1 MGILLNYVNTSFQT
15 LVSSMTNRH
24 TNSLATHL
32 DHEPR
37 PLAFG
42 TSGRRG
48 LLKDLTQLEIFIN
61 ALAELEYLQA
71 LPLNEGGITR
81 GDTFYF
87 GSDLRPSST
96 RLVGDAPERGELA
109 QAIEAAI
116 HKAGMQPVYLGA
128 LPTPALTAHAIAHA
142 KGSIMVTGSHIPF
155 DRNGYKTNT
164 SQGELLKRH
173 EPPINAR
180 VALVRERAYSAT
192 FADSPFAENGQFK
205 SGHRAL
211 PAIHGSASTSYIRR
225 YVEFLGAGALSGLRV
240 VFYQHS
246 AVGRDLVPMILREL
260 GAEVIEAGR
269 SEQFVPIDTENID
282 AEQLAAM
289 QLLIDDATH
298 TYGRIDALVST
309 DGDSDRPLILG
320 VDPESGRAQFFGGD
334 LVGMMTAEFL
344 GADAVVVPISCN
356 DAIDRGRLKQYLEP
370 KTRIGSPFVI
380 AGMELALA
388 KGKSAVCGWEA
399 NGGFLTGSVIRRHDR
414 TLAALPTRDAVLP
427 IVAVLT
433 SAKEHGLS
441 LIDLFKRLPQRF
453 SRAALIKDFPRD
465 KSLNMLRRFSPTD
478 PTICEIDFSSESPQW
493 HSADDETL
501 HPTADS
507 AENME
512 AARQTLSVHFR
523 EARGFGTIDRIN
535 FLDGIRISFA
545 NGDVAH
551 LRPSGNADELRIYAV
566 ADTQDRAD
574 AITAMAVAEPDGILR
589 AMSLETEALS
599 R

>member
-1 MGILLNYVNTSFQT
+1 ML
-15 LVSSMTNRH
+15 
-24 TNSLATHL
+24 
-32 DHEPR
+32 
-37 PLAFG
+37 
-42 TSGRRG
+42 
-48 LLKDLTQLEIFIN
+48 
-61 ALAELEYLQA
+61 
-71 LPLNEGGITR
+71 
-81 GDTFYF
+81 
-87 GSDLRPSST
+87 
-96 RLVGDAPERGELA
+96 
-109 QAIEAAI
+109 
-116 HKAGMQPVYLGA
+116 PVYLGA

-173 EPPINAR
+173 EPPINDR
-180 VALVRERAYSAT
+180 VALVRERVYSDA
-192 FADSPFAENGQFK
+192 FVDSPFAENGQLK

-211 PAIHGSASTSYIRR
+211 PAIDGSASTAYVQR
-225 YVEFLGAGALSGLRV
+225 YVDFLGAGALSGLRV

-289 QLLIDDATH
+289 QSLIDDAAQTD
-298 TYGRIDALVST
+298 GRIDALVST

-320 VDPESGRAQFFGGD
+320 VDPESGRAQFLGGD

-356 DAIDRGRLKQYLEP
+356 DAIDRGRLKPYLEP

-380 AGMELALA
+380 AGMEVALA

-427 IVAVLT
+427 MVAVLT
-433 SAKEHGLS
+433 SAKEQGLS
-441 LIDLFKRLPQRF
+441 LVDLFKRLPQRF
-453 SRAALIKDFPRD
+453 SRAALIKDFPRE

-478 PTICEIDFSSESPQW
+478 PAVCEIDFTEVPPHW
-493 HSADDETL
+493 RSADGETL
-501 HPTADS
+501 HPSADS
-507 AENME
+507 AENMQV
-512 AARQTLSVHFR
+512 ARQALSIHFR

-545 NGDVAH
+545 NGDIAH

-589 AMSLETEALS
+589 VMSRETEALS
-599 R
+599 L